1 MDLVSPDPLNTT
13 NASEEM
19 SQELSK
25 PLSCCAD
32 ISAADTAISDT
43 LTFYEFVF
51 VFHSPSISYHPCML
65 QGKTY

>member
-13 NASEEM
+13 NASEDM

-51 VFHSPSISYHPCML
+51 HSPSISYHPCML
-65 QGKTY
+65 